1 MEKGGEGGP
10 SASVLIGSRACLSL
24 VTGAK
29 EAAEP
34 NGKALPSVS
43 KVLVEAVPVWYV
55 AFLY

>member
-1 MEKGGEGGP
+1 MERAGEGGP
-10 SASVLIGSRACLSL
+10 SASVIIGRRACLLL

-29 EAAEP
+29 DVAEP